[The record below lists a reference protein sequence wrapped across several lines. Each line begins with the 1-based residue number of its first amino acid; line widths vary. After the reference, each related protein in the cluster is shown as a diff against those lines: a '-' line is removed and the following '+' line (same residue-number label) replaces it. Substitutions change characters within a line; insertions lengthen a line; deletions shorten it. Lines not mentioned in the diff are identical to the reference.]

1 MDVAVNSLRRFCR
14 EPKFWACGVVRG
26 LLVLGV
32 SLFTVCCSS
41 LLIADEPAS
50 AEGGAQQEVSYEW
63 PLSKLSEPAAPS
75 PRDGSWCQNPIDG
88 YLLQGMEEKGI
99 RPSPRAD
106 KLTLLRR
113 ITLDLTGLLPTTS
126 EQEAFLADQSPDAYQ
141 RVVDRLLQS
150 VSFGQR
156 FAQPWLDLVRY
167 SEGDGFKTDALRPF
181 AYKYRDYVIGA
192 FNQDLPYD
200 VFLRQQLAG
209 DELEP
214 DNPIAQIATGYNRLY
229 PDELQAS
236 DIVTRRQELLDD
248 VTDVTGQAFL
258 GLTVGCAR
266 CHDHK
271 FDPIAQ
277 KDYYALQAFFTPMIP
292 RDDLASATREQ
303 EAAYQAQLRKWEEA
317 TLPIRV
323 EMDGLLATLR
333 EQKLAELVAP
343 YDKTT
348 KEAIA
353 TPTENRSAYQQQLV
367 CQAQKFMAPRMKRIA
382 RNLEGEAKENYDA
395 LEKQLATFDHLKP
408 AELPGVLA
416 VIDVGLNSPDTF
428 LLDTGNVAKPVE
440 KVEPSFMKCIE
451 AEPVAIE
458 PMPQVQSS
466 GRRAALA
473 RWLTQARHPL
483 TSRVM
488 TNRIWTQLMGEGIVA
503 TPSDFGVMG
512 QAASNKALLDWLA
525 IRFEQSGYS
534 VKEVVELIVTSNA
547 YQMTSSVDPGTSD
560 QQLAKQKD
568 PTNKL
573 LWHAR
578 RKRLDGET
586 IRDVALQLSGEL
598 NEAVGGPSSC
608 PTLPAALQESRYSW
622 EADTIP
628 GKQNRRS
635 AYVITMRNMRYPLFE
650 AFDQPDRINSCPQR
664 LNTTSAPQSLVL
676 LNGPLNDYA
685 LNWAKR
691 LTADGSHPR
700 AAVDRAYQELYAR
713 LPTPEERTEAQAFLE
728 QQTRVVAEVPVA
740 SATQV
745 STVTTS
751 SSAEVQAMADLCH
764 ALLLSGGSLF
774 VD

>member
-1 MDVAVNSLRRFCR
+1 MDVFVNKTRPTCR
-14 EPKFWACGVVRG
+14 
-26 LLVLGV
+26 
-32 SLFTVCCSS
+32 CCHATQGS
-41 LLIADEPAS
+41 LLCHGLFALVACLLALIAGSSPAI
-50 AEGGAQQEVSYEW
+50 AADPEVKEKASFEW
-63 PLSKLSEPAAPS
+63 PLSRLVEPAAPT
-75 PRDGSWCQNPIDG
+75 PRDISWCQNPIDG
-88 YLLQGMEEKGI
+88 YLLEKMEEKGI

-126 EQEAFLADQSPDAYQ
+126 EQEAFLADNSPDAYQ
-141 RVVDRLLQS
+141 KVVDRLLQS
-150 VSFGQR
+150 VNFGQR

-167 SEGDGFKTDALRPF
+167 SEGDGFKSDALRPF
-181 AYKYRDYVIGA
+181 AYKYRDYVISA
-192 FNQDLPYD
+192 FNRDLPYD
-200 VFLRQQLAG
+200 VFVRQQLAG

-214 DNPIAQIATGYNRLY
+214 DNPVAQVATGYNRLY
-229 PDELQAS
+229 PDEVQAS
-236 DIVTRRQELLDD
+236 DIVARRQELLDD

-271 FDPIAQ
+271 FDPILQ
-277 KDYYALQAFFTPMIP
+277 RDYYALQAFFTPMIP

-303 EAAYQAQLRKWEEA
+303 EAAYQAALRKWEEA

-348 KEAIA
+348 KAAID

-367 CQAQKFMAPRMKRIA
+367 CQAQKFMAPRMKRLA
-382 RNLEGEAKENYDA
+382 KSLEGEAKENYEA
-395 LEKQLATFDHLKP
+395 LEKQLTAYDHLKP

-416 VIDVGLNSPDTF
+416 VIDVGLTSPDTF

-458 PMPQVQSS
+458 AMPQIQSS

-473 RWLTQARHPL
+473 RWLTQPGHPL
-483 TSRVM
+483 TARVM
-488 TNRIWTQLMGEGIVA
+488 VNRLWTQLMGEGVVG

-512 QAASNKALLDWLA
+512 QGATNRQLLDWLSM
-525 IRFEQSGYS
+525 RFSENSYS

-547 YQMTSSVDPGTSD
+547 YQMSSSIDPGTSD
-560 QQLAKQKD
+560 QRLAKEKD
-568 PTNKL
+568 PSNHL

-586 IRDVALQLSGEL
+586 IRDVALQLSGDL
-598 NEAVGGPSSC
+598 NEQFEGPSSR
-608 PTLPAALQESRYSW
+608 PQLPPALQESRYSW
-622 EADTIP
+622 EPDASVWQ
-628 GKQNRRS
+628 QNRRS
-635 AYVITMRNMRYPLFE
+635 VYVVSMRNMRYPLFE
-650 AFDQPDRINSCPQR
+650 TFDQPDRINSCPQR
-664 LNTTSAPQSLVL
+664 MATTSAPQSLVL
-676 LNGPLNDYA
+676 LNGPLTDLA
-685 LNWAKR
+685 TNWAKR
-691 LTADGSHPR
+691 LSADGAHPR
-700 AAVDRAYQELYAR
+700 AMIDRAYQELYTR
-713 LPTPEERTEAQAFLE
+713 LPTPEERAEAQAFLE
-728 QQTRVVAEVPVA
+728 QQTRSLASEAVAPMVVTSGAVSSTA
-740 SATQV
+740 STQP
-745 STVTTS
+745 
-751 SSAEVQAMADLCH
+751 EQQAMADFCH